1 MMTEQMVK
9 SCPECGA
16 TVRQECNSW
25 YACLACRWG
34 GSVPVLTPAADRAKL
49 VAHVAELEAQ
59 NSYLEQLTDELA
71 AALSYEFG
79 KRVRLE
85 AWVRE
90 AVTYVRF
97 GVTSRLT
104 TGEHYC
110 MNCHQR
116 ADIPGRIKHTNKC
129 VAMRGEKLLLEGADG

>member
-1 MMTEQMVK
+1 MDKFEALIGDVVL
-9 SCPECGA
+9 A
-16 TVRQECNSW
+16 T
-25 YACLACRWG
+25 
-34 GSVPVLTPAADRAKL
+34 L
-49 VAHVAELEAQ
+49 VAVVEAETDYGMLDMNCRKIADTKQKMLSAYTAIEAE
-59 NSYLEQLTDELA
+59 NKEL
-71 AALSYEFG
+71 
-79 KRVRLE
+79 K

-116 ADIPGRIKHTNKC
+116 ADILGRIKHTNKC
-129 VAMRGEKLLLEGADG
+129 VAMRGEKLLEGADKEEVI

>member
-1 MMTEQMVK
+1 MDN
-9 SCPECGA
+9 
-16 TVRQECNSW
+16 RQAICDTLNRIEAENQ
-25 YACLACRWG
+25 
-34 GSVPVLTPAADRAKL
+34 VLR
-49 VAHVAELEAQ
+49 
-59 NSYLEQLTDELA
+59 
-71 AALSYEFG
+71 
-79 KRVRLE
+79 

-129 VAMRGEKLLLEGADG
+129 VAMRGEKLLLEGADKEEVLGG